1 MDPFF
6 TTKEPGKGTGL
17 GLPMVHG
24 LAQQS
29 GGRLL
34 LKSHKGEGT
43 TAELWLPIAKGRSAA
58 APSRAAESA
67 AKQKTQPLVVA
78 VVDDDS
84 LVLTNMAAM
93 LEDLGHRVFE
103 ASSGQQALEILRRE
117 GGTVDLLI
125 TDHAMPQMT
134 GLQLIQEIRAER
146 SDLPVILA
154 TGYAE
159 LPPDADPYLPKLA
172 KPFFQHDLAQAVDSA
187 VHHGRSATRALQFRQ
202 RSAAP
207 REPCK
212 IQRPRQ

>member
-29 GGRLL
+29 GGRLF
-34 LKSHKGEGT
+34 LKSQKGEGT
-43 TAELWLPIAKGRSAA
+43 TAELWLPTAKGAA
-58 APSRAAESA
+58 VSPKVAAEPKKNA
-67 AKQKTQPLVVA
+67 QTRPLVVV

-84 LVLTNMAAM
+84 LVRTNMAAM

-117 GGTVDLLI
+117 STADLVI
-125 TDHAMPQMT
+125 TDYAMPQMT
-134 GLQLIQEIRAER
+134 GLQLIQQIRSEWPAM
-146 SDLPVILA
+146 PVILA

-159 LPPDADPYLPKLA
+159 LPRDADPTLPKLA
-172 KPFFQHDLAQAVDSA
+172 KPFFQHDLIQAVNSA
-187 VHHGRSATRALQFRQ
+187 VHSGRSTTRILQFRQ
-202 RSAAP
+202 LGTAQNS
-207 REPCK
+207 
-212 IQRPRQ
+212 